1 MHRVDRY
8 VVAALPVLKSSA
20 IIRLSDLMNARPTS
34 GAAASPV
41 SLVAAAALGSSLVL
55 ADAAGS
61 FSWLPWAQFVSPS
74 ILIWNLGLA
83 YEAA

>member
-1 MHRVDRY
+1 MA
-8 VVAALPVLKSSA
+8 VAPVLKSSV

-34 GAAASPV
+34 GAAASPM
-41 SLVAAAALGSSLVL
+41 SLVTAAALGSSLVL

-74 ILIWNLGLA
+74 ILMWDLGLA
-83 YEAA
+83 YQAA